1 MMKDEVLHFCC
12 TEGLLSAG
20 ERVICAV
27 SGGADSMALLWC
39 LAKMQKELPLSL
51 EAAHFNHR
59 LRGEESNR
67 DERFVR
73 DFCAAHG
80 IPLTVGSADVAAC
93 AEESGRS
100 VETEARERRYA
111 FLLALPCDRL
121 ATAHTADDNA
131 ETVLMHLLRG
141 SGLHGLAGIPPKR
154 GRIVR
159 PLLSV
164 TRQQIEDY
172 LRSEGV
178 AWIEDSS
185 NASDDYR
192 RNRLRHR
199 MMPILKEEAPT
210 LAERLTAQSALLR
223 SEDAF
228 LDTLAGQLLTQAERE
243 DGWSCAVLTAAP
255 EVLQRRALRLLLWR
269 YLPQDVTLAHIEALR
284 GLLSNPS
291 PSARI
296 SLPAGL
302 TAERR
307 YALVHIAC
315 ERPSS
320 FPAATLTVPGQTR
333 IAALGLTIT
342 AELQEKFA
350 FFENTPFHFAI
361 KYDMITQSTITV
373 RPRQRGDA
381 LLLANGHN
389 RSLKE
394 LFIDRKLPRSERERV
409 PIFATASSV
418 LAAAGVAVNCAFR
431 AEVGLP
437 ALIIQIKKEEM

>member
-1 MMKDEVLHFCC
+1 MMKDEVLRFCR
-12 TEGLLSAG
+12 TEGLLSPG
-20 ERVICAV
+20 QRVICAV

-39 LAKMQKELPLSL
+39 LLGLQKELPLSL

-59 LRGEESNR
+59 LRGEESDR

-93 AEESGRS
+93 AAESGRS

-111 FLLALPCDRL
+111 FLLSLPCDRL
-121 ATAHTADDNA
+121 ATAHNADDNA
-131 ETVLMHLLRG
+131 ETVLLHLLRG
-141 SGLHGLAGIPPKR
+141 SGLHGLIGIPPKR

-164 TRQQIEDY
+164 PRRQLEDY
-172 LRSEGV
+172 LRGEGI

-199 MMPILKEEAPT
+199 IMPLLKEEAPA

-223 SEDAF
+223 SEDDY
-228 LDTLAGQLLTQAERE
+228 LDTLAGQLLAQAER
-243 DGWSCAVLTAAP
+243 DGGWSCAVLAAAP
-255 EVLQRRALRLLLWR
+255 EVLQRRALRLLLRR
-269 YLPQDVTLAHIEALR
+269 YLPQDVALTHIEALR
-284 GLLSNPS
+284 GLLTNPS

-296 SLPAGL
+296 SLPTGL
-302 TAERR
+302 IAERR
-307 YALVHIAC
+307 YALVRIVC
-315 ERPSS
+315 DRPAS
-320 FPAATLTVPGQTR
+320 FSATALNVPGQTR
-333 IAALGLTIT
+333 IAELGLTIT
-342 AELQEKFA
+342 AVVQEKFA

-381 LLLANGHN
+381 LLLKNGHN

-394 LFIDRKLPRSERERV
+394 LFIDWKLPRFERERV
-409 PIFATASSV
+409 PIFATAAAV
-418 LAAAGVAVNCAFR
+418 LAAAGVAVNYAYR
-431 AEVGLP
+431 AEVGFP